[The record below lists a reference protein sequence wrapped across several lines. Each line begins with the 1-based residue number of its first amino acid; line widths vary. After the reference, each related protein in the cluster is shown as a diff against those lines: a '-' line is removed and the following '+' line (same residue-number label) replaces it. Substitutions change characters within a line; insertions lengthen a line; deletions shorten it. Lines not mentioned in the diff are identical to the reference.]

1 MMRGKEEGIDRAR
14 AEDKS
19 KARPEDNT
27 KTKYGGQ
34 SHMVLEI
41 LSTA

>member
-19 KARPEDNT
+19 KERPEDNT
-27 KTKYGGQ
+27 KTNYGGQ
-34 SHMVLEI
+34 SHLVLEI
-41 LSTA
+41 LRTS